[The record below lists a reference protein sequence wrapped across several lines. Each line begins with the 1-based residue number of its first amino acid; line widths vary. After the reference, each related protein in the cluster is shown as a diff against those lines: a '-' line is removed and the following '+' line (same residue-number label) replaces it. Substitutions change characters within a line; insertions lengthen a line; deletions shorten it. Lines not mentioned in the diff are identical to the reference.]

1 VVRPPP
7 LIFKWSGAPIRR
19 RMLAIGR

>member
-7 LIFKWSGAPIRR
+7 LILKWSGAPIRR